1 MTERNITIMDRI
13 VEEMASGVKLSK
25 ALELVYTKRNVAI
38 PYCDGMFDTPVLS
51 SGLPP
56 RITNALMR
64 ARLKSIDEV
73 VQFVEKKRLM
83 DISNFGRTSCM
94 ELMEYMLDAAW
105 EKMDKNERVAF
116 LIDVVERNE
125 ENIRKELM

>member
-1 MTERNITIMDRI
+1 MTDRNIEIMDRI
-13 VEEMASGVKLSK
+13 VEEMAAGVKLSK

-38 PYCDGMFDTPVLS
+38 PYCEGMFDTPVLS
-51 SGLPP
+51 SGLPQ

-73 VQFVEKKRLM
+73 VKFAEKHRLTEVQ
-83 DISNFGRTSCM
+83 NFGKSSCM

-105 EKMDKNERVAF
+105 EKMDKDERVVF
-116 LIDVVERNE
+116 LIDIVERNE
-125 ENIRKELM
+125 DNIR